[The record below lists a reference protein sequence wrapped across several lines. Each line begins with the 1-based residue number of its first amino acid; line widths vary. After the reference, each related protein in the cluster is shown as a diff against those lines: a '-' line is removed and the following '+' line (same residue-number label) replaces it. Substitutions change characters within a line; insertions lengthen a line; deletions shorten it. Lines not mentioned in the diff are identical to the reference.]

1 MSPNPR
7 PRGRSTR
14 GWRPVFVDYLC
25 LARTNATAFSPTDV
39 MPLARWMKPAMAVQA
54 MLSIVILS
62 LVGANAVNLLG
73 QG

>member
-1 MSPNPR
+1 
-7 PRGRSTR
+7 
-14 GWRPVFVDYLC
+14 
-25 LARTNATAFSPTDV
+25 